1 MPKKSDKTSKNN
13 NTKTKP
19 KVVKKMKTELKI
31 SEVQP
36 KTEKQQICFENFYK
50 NKNLCLHGMAGTG
63 KTFMAMYLSLNEIL
77 SKKSK
82 ARRIIIIRSVVPTRD
97 IGFLPGN
104 IEEKTN
110 VYEMPYDN
118 ICTEL
123 FVNRDA
129 YTELKLDGKIE
140 FATTSFV
147 RGLTFEN
154 AIVIVDECQNM
165 NFHELDSIITR
176 SGNNCR
182 IFFCGD
188 FNQSDLGKKTGIKDF
203 MDILYKMKSFSLVE
217 FDQNDIVRSG
227 LVREYILAKNDLP
240 DDYVGFWED
249 NSHYYEAF
257 EEYEDDFDDLDNEES
272 EEADSFLDKLKV
284 F

>member
-1 MPKKSDKTSKNN
+1 MPKKPKISKTSKS
-13 NTKTKP
+13 KPIIKEKP
-19 KVVKKMKTELKI
+19 KMELKI
-31 SEVQP
+31 TDVQP
-36 KTEKQQICFENFYK
+36 KTEKQQITFEHYHKGKNF
-50 NKNLCLHGMAGTG
+50 CLHGMAGTG

-77 SKKSK
+77 SKNSK
-82 ARRIIIIRSVVPTRD
+82 ARRIIVIRSVVPTRD
-97 IGFLPGN
+97 IGFLPGS

-110 VYEMPYDN
+110 VYEMPYSN

-123 FVNRDA
+123 FINKNSYQD
-129 YTELKLDGKIE
+129 LKESGKIE

-165 NFHELDSIITR
+165 TFHELDSIITR

-182 IFFCGD
+182 LLFCGD
-188 FNQSDLGKKTGIKDF
+188 FNQSDLGKKSGITEF
-203 MDILYKMKSFSLVE
+203 MDILYKMRSFCMIE
-217 FDQNDIVRSG
+217 FDQDDIVRSG

-240 DDYVGFWED
+240 DEYTEFWRD
-249 NSHYYEAF
+249 NTEHYQEKF
-257 EEYEDDFDDLDNEES
+257 EEEQIEEEVSEGFLDN
-272 EEADSFLDKLKV
+272 LKM

>member
-1 MPKKSDKTSKNN
+1 MPKKLKT
-13 NTKTKP
+13 TKP
-19 KVVKKMKTELKI
+19 IKPSIKEKPKMELRLSDI
-31 SEVQP
+31 QP
-36 KTEKQQICFENFYK
+36 KTEKQQITFEQYHKGKNF
-50 NKNLCLHGMAGTG
+50 CLHGMAGTG

-77 SKKSK
+77 SGNSK

-110 VYEMPYDN
+110 VYEMPYSN

-123 FVNRDA
+123 FINKNA
-129 YTELKLDGKIE
+129 YEDLKESGKIE

-154 AIVIVDECQNM
+154 AIVIIDECQNM
-165 NFHELDSIITR
+165 TFHELDSIITR

-182 IFFCGD
+182 LLFCGD
-188 FNQSDLGKKTGIKDF
+188 FNQSDLGRKTGITEF
-203 MDILYKMKSFSLVE
+203 MDILYKMKSFSMME
-217 FDQNDIVRSG
+217 FDQDDIVRSG

-240 DDYVGFWED
+240 DEYTEFWRD
-249 NSHYYEAF
+249 NI
-257 EEYEDDFDDLDNEES
+257 EEYEKKIVEEES
-272 EEADSFLDKLKV
+272 KGFLDKIKL

>member
-1 MPKKSDKTSKNN
+1 MPKKSDKTNKNN
-13 NTKTKP
+13 NTKTKSR
-19 KVVKKMKTELKI
+19 VVKKMKTELKI

-82 ARRIIIIRSVVPTRD
+82 ARRIIVIRSVVPTRD

-154 AIVIVDECQNM
+154 AIVIIDECQNM

-182 IFFCGD
+182 LFFCGD
-188 FNQSDLGKKTGIKDF
+188 FNQSDLGKKSGIKDF
-203 MDILYKMKSFSLVE
+203 MEILHKMKSFRLIE

-240 DDYVGFWED
+240 DDYTGFWED
-249 NSHYYEAF
+249 NSHYSEAF
-257 EEYEDDFDDLDNEES
+257 EEYGDDFDDFDEEES
-272 EEADSFLDKLKV
+272 QEDSSFLDKLKV

>member
-1 MPKKSDKTSKNN
+1 MPKKPKLTKIKSSKLKTPSFKE
-13 NTKTKP
+13 KP
-19 KVVKKMKTELKI
+19 KMELKLSDI
-31 SEVQP
+31 QP
-36 KTEKQQICFENFYK
+36 KTEKQQITFEHYHKGKNF
-50 NKNLCLHGMAGTG
+50 CLHGMAGTG

-77 SKKSK
+77 SKNSK
-82 ARRIIIIRSVVPTRD
+82 ARRIIVIRSVVPTRD
-97 IGFLPGN
+97 IGFLPGS

-110 VYEMPYDN
+110 VYEMPYSN

-123 FVNRDA
+123 FINKNA
-129 YTELKLDGKIE
+129 YEDLKEAGKIE

-165 NFHELDSIITR
+165 TFHELDSIITR

-182 IFFCGD
+182 LLFCGD
-188 FNQSDLGKKTGIKDF
+188 FNQSDLGRKSGITEF
-203 MDILYKMKSFSLVE
+203 MDVLYKMKSFCMIE

-227 LVREYILAKNDLP
+227 LVREYILAKNNLP
-240 DDYVGFWED
+240 DEYTEFWRD
-249 NSHYYEAF
+249 STDHYEEQF
-257 EEYEDDFDDLDNEES
+257 EEQIEEEQEES
-272 EEADSFLDKLKV
+272 QSFLDKIKL

>member
-1 MPKKSDKTSKNN
+1 MPKKAKTIIK
-13 NTKTKP
+13 TKTTPREKP
-19 KVVKKMKTELKI
+19 KMDLRLSDI
-31 SEVQP
+31 HP
-36 KTEKQQICFENFYK
+36 KTEKQQITFEHYHKGKNF
-50 NKNLCLHGMAGTG
+50 CLHGMAGTG

-77 SKKSK
+77 SKNSK

-97 IGFLPGN
+97 IGFLPGS

-110 VYEMPYDN
+110 VYEMPYSN

-123 FVNRDA
+123 FINKNAYEDLKDA
-129 YTELKLDGKIE
+129 GKIE

-154 AIVIVDECQNM
+154 AIVIIDECQNM
-165 NFHELDSIITR
+165 TFHELDSIITR

-182 IFFCGD
+182 LLFCGD
-188 FNQSDLGKKTGIKDF
+188 FNQSDLGRKSGITEF
-203 MDILYKMKSFSLVE
+203 MDILYKMKSFCMIE

-240 DDYVGFWED
+240 DEYTEFWRD
-249 NSHYYEAF
+249 NTKHYEEQF
-257 EEYEDDFDDLDNEES
+257 EEEHEHEQKS
-272 EEADSFLDKLKV
+272 EGFLDKINL

>member
-1 MPKKSDKTSKNN
+1 MPKKLKITKTSKS
-13 NTKTKP
+13 KSIIKEKP
-19 KVVKKMKTELKI
+19 KMELKI
-31 SEVQP
+31 SDVQP
-36 KTEKQQICFENFYK
+36 KTEKQQITFEHYHKGRNF
-50 NKNLCLHGMAGTG
+50 CLHGMAGTG

-77 SKKSK
+77 SKNSK

-97 IGFLPGN
+97 IGFLPGS

-110 VYEMPYDN
+110 VYEMPYSN

-123 FVNRDA
+123 FINKNAYEDLKDA
-129 YTELKLDGKIE
+129 GKVE

-154 AIVIVDECQNM
+154 AIVIIDECQNM
-165 NFHELDSIITR
+165 TFHELDSIITR

-182 IFFCGD
+182 LLFCGD
-188 FNQSDLGKKTGIKDF
+188 FNQSDLGRKSGITEF
-203 MDILYKMKSFSLVE
+203 MDILYKMKSFCMIE
-217 FDQNDIVRSG
+217 FDQDDIVRSG

-240 DDYVGFWED
+240 DEYTEFWRD
-249 NSHYYEAF
+249 STDHYQEQF
-257 EEYEDDFDDLDNEES
+257 EEQKKEE
-272 EEADSFLDKLKV
+272 EKTEGFLENLKL

>member
-1 MPKKSDKTSKNN
+1 MPKKSEKTNKKNN
-13 NTKTKP
+13 NKTQ
-19 KVVKKMKTELKI
+19 VIKKMPSELKL
-31 SEVQP
+31 SQVQP
-36 KTEKQQICFENFYK
+36 KTEKQQITFEHYHKGKNF
-50 NKNLCLHGMAGTG
+50 CLHGMAGTG

-77 SKKSK
+77 SKNSK

-97 IGFLPGN
+97 IGFLPGS
-104 IEEKTN
+104 IDEKTN
-110 VYEMPYDN
+110 VYEMPYSS

-123 FVNRDA
+123 FINKSSYD
-129 YTELKLDGKIE
+129 ELKESGKIE

-165 NFHELDSIITR
+165 TFHELDSIITR

-182 IFFCGD
+182 LIFCGD
-188 FNQSDLGKKTGIKDF
+188 FHQSDLGRKSGIVEF
-203 MDILYKMKSFSLVE
+203 MDILYKMKSFCMME

-227 LVREYILAKNDLP
+227 LVREYILAKNNLP
-240 DDYVGFWED
+240 DEYTEFWED
-249 NSHYYEAF
+249 NSHYIESF
-257 EEYEDDFDDLDNEES
+257 DEYEDFDDFEEDKEKKSSFFDN
-272 EEADSFLDKLKV
+272 LKV

>member
-1 MPKKSDKTSKNN
+1 MPKKAKTTIK
-13 NTKTKP
+13 TKTTPREKP
-19 KVVKKMKTELKI
+19 KMDLRLSDI
-31 SEVQP
+31 HP
-36 KTEKQQICFENFYK
+36 KTEKQQITFEQYHKGRNF
-50 NKNLCLHGMAGTG
+50 CLHGMAGTG

-77 SKKSK
+77 SKNSK

-110 VYEMPYDN
+110 VYEMPYSN

-123 FVNRDA
+123 FINKNA
-129 YTELKLDGKIE
+129 YEDLKESGKIE

-154 AIVIVDECQNM
+154 AIVIIDECQNM
-165 NFHELDSIITR
+165 TFHELDSIITR

-182 IFFCGD
+182 LLFCGD
-188 FNQSDLGKKTGIKDF
+188 FNQSDLGRKSGITEF
-203 MDILYKMKSFSLVE
+203 MDILYKMKSFCMIE

-240 DDYVGFWED
+240 DEYTEFWRD
-249 NSHYYEAF
+249 NTEHYEEQF
-257 EEYEDDFDDLDNEES
+257 EEYQEQGQES
-272 EEADSFLDKLKV
+272 EGFLDKIKL

>member
-1 MPKKSDKTSKNN
+1 MPKKPKITKTSKS
-13 NTKTKP
+13 KPIIKEKP
-19 KVVKKMKTELKI
+19 KMDLRLSDI
-31 SEVQP
+31 QP
-36 KTEKQQICFENFYK
+36 KTEKQQITFEQYHKGKNF
-50 NKNLCLHGMAGTG
+50 CLHGMAGTG

-77 SKKSK
+77 SGNSK
-82 ARRIIIIRSVVPTRD
+82 ARRIIVIRSVVPTRD

-110 VYEMPYDN
+110 VYEMPYSN

-123 FVNRDA
+123 FINKNA
-129 YTELKLDGKIE
+129 YEDLKEAGKIE

-165 NFHELDSIITR
+165 TFHELDSIITR

-182 IFFCGD
+182 LLFCGD
-188 FNQSDLGKKTGIKDF
+188 FNQSDLGRKTGITEF
-203 MDILYKMKSFSLVE
+203 MDILYKMKSFSMME
-217 FDQNDIVRSG
+217 FDQDDIVRSG

-240 DDYVGFWED
+240 DEYTEFWRDNIEHYERKIEEED
-249 NSHYYEAF
+249 
-257 EEYEDDFDDLDNEES
+257 ES
-272 EEADSFLDKLKV
+272 KGFLDKIKL